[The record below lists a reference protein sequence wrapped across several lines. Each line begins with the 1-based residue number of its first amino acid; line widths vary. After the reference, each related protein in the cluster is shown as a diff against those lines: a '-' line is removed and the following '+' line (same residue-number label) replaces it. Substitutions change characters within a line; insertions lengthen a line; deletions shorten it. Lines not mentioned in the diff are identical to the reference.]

1 LLVFADAEADAF
13 ADPKPNEGMLDMD
26 GIDGIDMPPNPLGMD
41 GIDMPP
47 IPLGMD
53 GMDMPPRPVTPVTS
67 GTGIVP
73 AT

>member
-1 LLVFADAEADAF
+1 LLVFAFADAEAFD
-13 ADPKPNEGMLDMD
+13 DPKPNEGMLDMNGIEGMD
-26 GIDGIDMPPNPLGMD
+26 GIDGIEGMDMPPMLV

-47 IPLGMD
+47 
-53 GMDMPPRPVTPVTS
+53 MPGPPVTS